1 MAPDVLVQNRSELY
15 SLDSPQSSQDG
26 EGFRHNELRSMRRAI
41 SRRIDRALNFAASR
55 AARGGG
61 LPCGIRYVD
70 ELDVGQSIRR
80 EAGCHSGSESS
91 ADVRMGRMVWQ
102 GGSRGMPVRFGHGR
116 RPVGA
121 AENRLRP
128 DSVSESSEQCLQSF
142 EL

>member
-1 MAPDVLVQNRSELY
+1 MLKS
-15 SLDSPQSSQDG
+15 
-26 EGFRHNELRSMRRAI
+26 NELRSMRRAI

-91 ADVRMGRMVWQ
+91 ADVRMGRMVWK